1 MRYIMLIYSSSPERE
16 LSERHY
22 EPHWAL
28 MAEASK
34 TGALVAAEPL
44 PPTSVTKTVRPN
56 TLITDGPFVETK
68 EQLAGYY
75 IFDCRSQ
82 DEALMWAQ
90 KIFTACG
97 NASAVEVRPLPG
109 VPERPKADVQK
120 VSKGPTLRL

>member
-1 MRYIMLIYSSSPERE
+1 VRYIMLIYSSSPERD

-28 MAEASK
+28 MEEAGK

-44 PPTSVTKTVRPN
+44 PPTSVTRTVRPN
-56 TLITDGPFVETK
+56 AMITDGPFVETK

-82 DEALMWAQ
+82 NEALMWAQ
-90 KIFTACG
+90 KIFAACG
-97 NASAVEVRPLPG
+97 DASAVEVRPLPG
-109 VPERPKADVQK
+109 IPERPKVEAADARAGRGQ
-120 VSKGPTLRL
+120 